1 MFPNTFPNG
10 LNDLYF
16 GYINLLEFACFIFVR
31 TRMSIKYLP
40 KFITVLNVVF
50 MFYINSYMYSASYQY
65 FVFMFAATIYVFC
78 FFLLEYEHKAIHE
91 WNPFDMY
98 TPRL

>member
-1 MFPNTFPNG
+1 M
-10 LNDLYF
+10 YF
-16 GYINLLEFACFIFVR
+16 GYINLLEFTCFIFVR

-65 FVFMFAATIYVFC
+65 FVFMFAATVYVFC

>member
-1 MFPNTFPNG
+1 M
-10 LNDLYF
+10 YF
-16 GYINLLEFACFIFVR
+16 GYINLLEFTCFIFVR

-65 FVFMFAATIYVFC
+65 FVFMFTATVYVFC